1 MSTAEPARTYRSGP
15 LSIRTSSG
23 PAPRSRTIWSSIRV
37 LWSASIER
45 ATRIVAGV
53 FVDDGEQFQRAA
65 VAGGVEL
72 EVQGPDMVGA
82 LGAQPLGGHG
92 GLAGPLPLAFPLPH
106 RSKPGRTTLP
116 HVEGQR
122 RGGWTA
128 AASWLRRA
136 SGDRSKNTANR
147 TAVARLALRGPKPE
161 SMMVPCG
168 ARRSGQKAHPS
179 RLEQARRFFPS
190 WSCEFDSRHPLH
202 RVSQESEPPSSTLI

>member
-92 GLAGPLPLAFPLPH
+92 
-106 RSKPGRTTLP
+106 
-116 HVEGQR
+116 
-122 RGGWTA
+122 
-128 AASWLRRA
+128 
-136 SGDRSKNTANR
+136 
-147 TAVARLALRGPKPE
+147 
-161 SMMVPCG
+161 
-168 ARRSGQKAHPS
+168 
-179 RLEQARRFFPS
+179 
-190 WSCEFDSRHPLH
+190 
-202 RVSQESEPPSSTLI
+202 

>member
-72 EVQGPDMVGA
+72 EVQGPDMVGRSA
-82 LGAQPLGGHG
+82 RSR
-92 GLAGPLPLAFPLPH
+92 LAGMVD
-106 RSKPGRTTLP
+106 SPGRCRLRFRCRTGPNLGVQLCRTLK
-116 HVEGQR
+116 VNGGEGGRRPR
-122 RGGWTA
+122 RGCGVLQET
-128 AASWLRRA
+128 
-136 SGDRSKNTANR
+136 
-147 TAVARLALRGPKPE
+147 
-161 SMMVPCG
+161 G
-168 ARRSGQKAHPS
+168 ARTQQIEQQS
-179 RLEQARRFFPS
+179 RAGPFAAL
-190 WSCEFDSRHPLH
+190 
-202 RVSQESEPPSSTLI
+202 SQSQ